1 MRPSM
6 HKAVAAVSLI
16 VAFAFAFATIANA
29 HGGNPDVMGTV
40 TAIDEKQIEVKTS
53 EGKIISVHL
62 TKDTKYFK
70 GDIPAVRAD
79 VKIGMR
85 AVLHLEG
92 KGEHLTVHEVQL
104 PSQK

>member
-1 MRPSM
+1 M

-16 VAFAFAFATIANA
+16 ASLAFATIVLA

-92 KGEHLTVHEVQL
+92 KGEHSTVHEVQL